1 MDKNIIKIDDAE
13 IEKYKIYWHKSPA
26 STNNMYVYI
35 CIYMYIYI
43 YIYIIVVSNKV
54 SFGKNDFI
62 TILLVI
68 KMLKN

>member
-26 STNNMYVYI
+26 SINN
-35 CIYMYIYI
+35 